1 MRLSTPRIA
10 PLPESEWTEQARA
23 TIEPTRAM
31 AGGKVFNIFSTLAHY
46 PDLLKRWMVFANH
59 VLAKSSLPPRE
70 RELLILR
77 IGWLSRAEYEWSQ
90 HVVIGKAVGLT
101 DADIDRI
108 ADGPDAPGWSSD
120 DAALLRAVDELH
132 GDAFISDA
140 TWQKLAARWSVQQMM
155 DVVFTVG
162 QYALV
167 SMALN
172 TLGVQLDEGLPRMRG
187 ES

>member
-1 MRLSTPRIA
+1 MRLTRPRVE

-31 AGGKVFNIFSTLAHY
+31 ANGKVFNIFSTLAHH

-59 VLAKSSLPPRE
+59 VLVKSTLPPRE

-77 IGWLSRAEYEWSQ
+77 IGWLCRAEYEWSQ
-90 HVVIGKAVGLT
+90 HVLIGKAVGLS

-108 ADGPDAPGWSSD
+108 ADGPDAPGWSAA

-132 GDAFISDA
+132 GDAFLSDA
-140 TWQKLAARWSVQQMM
+140 TWQALAERYSTQQIM
-155 DVVFTVG
+155 DVIFTVG

-172 TLGVQLDEGLPRMRG
+172 SLGVQLDAGLPRMRG
-187 ES
+187 EA